1 MNILSNMIRRI
12 KPIISIMII
21 LLVVFIVYNIVFR
34 QNVSKRVL
42 NEQLTFQN
50 INSSPHYQLGDQ
62 IEVDGETIIYNSLID
77 KGDKLLVD
85 VTVINEDVKFKL
97 LYNDYSLVLGYH
109 DKAVLE
115 DNYDYLDGQAYFKI
129 KDLKPKYNQII
140 IQSNSD
146 ANELYVV
153 DVK

>member
-1 MNILSNMIRRI
+1 MIRRI

-85 VTVINEDVKFKL
+85 VTVINDDVKFKL
-97 LYNDYSLVLGYH
+97 LYNVYSLVLGYH

-115 DNYDYLDGQAYFKI
+115 DYYDFL
-129 KDLKPKYNQII
+129 
-140 IQSNSD
+140 
-146 ANELYVV
+146 
-153 DVK
+153 

>member
-1 MNILSNMIRRI
+1 MKIA
-12 KPIISIMII
+12 
-21 LLVVFIVYNIVFR
+21 
-34 QNVSKRVL
+34 
-42 NEQLTFQN
+42 FQN

-85 VTVINEDVKFKL
+85 VTVINDDVKFKL

-153 DVK
+153 DVKWLKVNK

>member
-85 VTVINEDVKFKL
+85 VTVINDDVKFKL
-97 LYNDYSLVLGYH
+97 LYNDYSF
-109 DKAVLE
+109 A
-115 DNYDYLDGQAYFKI
+115 
-129 KDLKPKYNQII
+129 
-140 IQSNSD
+140 S
-146 ANELYVV
+146 ELL
-153 DVK
+153 

>member
-42 NEQLTFQN
+42 NEQLTFLN
-50 INSSPHYQLGDQ
+50 INSSPHYQLGDL

-85 VTVINEDVKFKL
+85 VTVINDDVKFKL

>member
-85 VTVINEDVKFKL
+85 VTVI
-97 LYNDYSLVLGYH
+97 
-109 DKAVLE
+109 
-115 DNYDYLDGQAYFKI
+115 KI

>member
-1 MNILSNMIRRI
+1 M
-12 KPIISIMII
+12 
-21 LLVVFIVYNIVFR
+21 
-34 QNVSKRVL
+34 
-42 NEQLTFQN
+42 
-50 INSSPHYQLGDQ
+50 
-62 IEVDGETIIYNSLID
+62 ID

-85 VTVINEDVKFKL
+85 VTVINDDVKFKL